1 MDPDLANH
9 PVILSLLSEIERLK
23 KRVDA
28 LDYHL
33 KEDHEKL
40 EKLEQDHE
48 HDHETIER
56 LDYETH
62 STYYNPHRP
71 VTVGL

>member
-1 MDPDLANH
+1 MDPDIANH
-9 PVILSLLSEIERLK
+9 PVIKALLNEVERLK
-23 KRVDA
+23 KRVEA
-28 LDYHL
+28 LEYHL
-33 KEDHEKL
+33 KEEHDKI
-40 EKLEQDHE
+40 EKLEQEHE

-71 VTVGL
+71 VAVGL

>member
-1 MDPDLANH
+1 MDPDIANH
-9 PVILSLLSEIERLK
+9 PVIQSLLSEIERLK

-28 LDYHL
+28 LEYLHR
-33 KEDHEKL
+33 EDHDKL
-40 EKLEQDHE
+40 EKLENEHE

-62 STYYNPHRP
+62 STYHNPHRT
-71 VTVGL
+71 VTVGI